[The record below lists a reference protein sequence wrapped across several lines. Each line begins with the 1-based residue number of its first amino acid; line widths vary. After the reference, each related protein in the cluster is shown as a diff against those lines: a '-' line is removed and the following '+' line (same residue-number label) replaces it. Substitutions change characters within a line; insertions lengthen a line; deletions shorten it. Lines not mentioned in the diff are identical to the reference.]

1 MNPTERIIHNILV
14 DLEAQADRI
23 IEIQHRTDLVHP
35 LMCKV
40 LGLHKTLTALQ
51 HIACWSDFGSGP
63 LLDEPHST
71 TTARQT
77 LEQIA
82 KLYEN

>member
-1 MNPTERIIHNILV
+1 MNPTERIIHNVLV
-14 DLEAQADRI
+14 NLEAQADRI
-23 IEIQHRTDLVHP
+23 IEIQQRTSLVNP

-40 LGLHKTLTALQ
+40 LSLHKALTALQ
-51 HIACWSDFGSGP
+51 SIAQWSDPGHGP

-77 LEQIA
+77 LESIA
-82 KLYEN
+82 KLYED